1 MDAVEK
7 SVTPEIPPPRVSSR
21 LPPSAKGASSRGHRE
36 VRFGDY
42 ILGST
47 LGQGEFGKVKL
58 GWRKDGKQPEQVA
71 IKLIRKDTV
80 PPKSNR
86 EIKVFREINALK
98 ILTHPNIVHLEQV
111 IQNDKYIGIV
121 LEYASGGELFDH
133 ILTHRYLKDSVAC
146 RLFAQLVSGVHYLH
160 SKGIVHRDLK
170 LENLLLDKHK
180 NIIITDFGFANSFK
194 ASADG
199 QIFDLMSTSCGSPCY
214 AAPELVVSDQKY
226 VGQKV
231 DVWSCGVILYAM
243 LAGYLPFDDDPANP
257 DGDNITQLYKYITT
271 TPLTFPEYI
280 HPMPRDLLRKILVP
294 DPNKRVDLAT
304 VRAHPWLAPHAHF
317 LSVTPQEWDRSY
329 VSSSAYKPVPMAPTA
344 PAASVTRSQSMQV
357 KPTMHNTADQ
367 FRAYYRPVANPS
379 SSSNL
384 PNPPSVAVP
393 TPVQANSTQPIP
405 QPAQPTQPTQPVQ
418 AQPTQPMPQPVQA
431 QAYAP
436 QPQQPQAQTTSQHSH
451 GHARSSSV
459 MVAPTYSANRVS
471 TYAPQFDQYA
481 IAAGYHSRRHSVQGS
496 YTKGVTKPQ
505 STMPDRRG
513 SPSSDDIAENNSSSG
528 AFAGSS
534 SSITPISENTVAN
547 NNSAD
552 IVQGVQSVAISS
564 KGQSSRL
571 PGAPRKPRPTSFQP
585 TSAMYSLDPRQ
596 QDNMSSPMLHLPM
609 ASEPRVGLNPGSA
622 LPGEISR
629 PPSSFAPSSIA
640 LTQFSTNSTGGE
652 PMEKDEYDADPTHNT
667 PDPNTSVS
675 HGGLEKTPSGDHTS
689 VPPASS
695 ATASAT
701 TNADTTT
708 TLSTAPSNAPSRVA
722 ATNTATSTATTTT
735 STTESAHPRVST
747 SRDRP
752 KSHHR
757 RAAASISY
765 SADKFFSKILGNNAQ
780 PSTSSRR
787 NSVQPTIGMTR
798 SQSSSVTGGDRK
810 RFSLMAMSTNM
821 SNVSNDS
828 GSVNQT
834 FGANTNNNPGPRNN
848 NNHNPDL
855 VLVEKPEARKES
867 SSHRRKVLEPAADQ
881 SLNRQHG
888 ARESQS
894 AARRVVEFFKRRSRM
909 V

>member
-1 MDAVEK
+1 MDAVEN

-21 LPPSAKGASSRGHRE
+21 LPPSARGTSSRGHRE

-280 HPMPRDLLRKILVP
+280 QPMPRDLLRKILVP

-329 VSSSAYKPVPMAPTA
+329 VSTSAYKPVAMAPTA

-393 TPVQANSTQPIP
+393 TPVQANSTQP
-405 QPAQPTQPTQPVQ
+405 
-418 AQPTQPMPQPVQA
+418 MPQPVQA
-431 QAYAP
+431 QTQTQAPAQAQAQP
-436 QPQQPQAQTTSQHSH
+436 QPQVPAQTTSQPSH

-459 MVAPTYSANRVS
+459 MVPPTYSANRVS

-481 IAAGYHSRRHSVQGS
+481 VAAGYHSRRHSVQGS
-496 YTKGVTKPQ
+496 YTKAVTKPQ

-513 SPSSDDIAENNSSSG
+513 SPSSDDIAALDIAENNSSSG
-528 AFAGSS
+528 AFSTGS

-547 NNSAD
+547 NNAD

-585 TSAMYSLDPRQ
+585 SSAMYSLDPRQ

-629 PPSSFAPSSIA
+629 PPSSFTPSSIA
-640 LTQFSTNSTGGE
+640 LTQFSTNSTYE

-667 PDPNTSVS
+667 TDLNNSVS
-675 HGGLEKTPSGDHTS
+675 HGGLEKTPSGNLPTVSQPTS
-689 VPPASS
+689 VPPVAPAS
-695 ATASAT
+695 AAASAT
-701 TNADTTT
+701 NAGTTV
-708 TLSTAPSNAPSRVA
+708 SNAPSNAPSRVA
-722 ATNTATSTATTTT
+722 SNTAAT
-735 STTESAHPRVST
+735 STTESADPRVST

-765 SADKFFSKILGNNAQ
+765 SADKFFSKILGNNTQSSA
-780 PSTSSRR
+780 SSRR
-787 NSVQPTIGMTR
+787 NSVQPTVGMTR

-821 SNVSNDS
+821 STES
-828 GSVNQT
+828 GSVNHS
-834 FGANTNNNPGPRNN
+834 FGANSGSR